1 MTDTIAA
8 AARGVAGAGTEV
20 IAVTSSMGPASIEG
34 YYDEALAVPGL
45 LMEIEAGER
54 AGAQAAIIACFDDTG
69 LDAARAMASIP
80 VIGICEAALSVAS
93 YIAQRFTV
101 VTTTERSRVP
111 VEGLVQRYG
120 IKDGAC
126 AGRRHSSAGTR
137 GSGIRSAGKLRD
149 EILGPWRRIAPRPSC
164 GCAGMADLPTSCRRI
179 STAGHR
185 RCRRRDQAGRSADRS
200 ACRHEAVRM
209 PARWPSL
216 SRYAEI
222 ILARSNRRSEHHAT
236 DHPRCRRVGRPH
248 RWAAL
253 KAGTLAWRCA
263 VFRRRIPMVHRRL
276 CRR

>member
-1 MTDTIAA
+1 MQILVVNPNTTASMTETIAA

-45 LMEIEAGER
+45 LMEIAAGER

-120 IKDGAC
+120 M
-126 AGRRHSSAGTR
+126 AGRARVRAADIPVLSLEDAA
-137 GSGIRSAGKLRD
+137 SGAVEKLRA
-149 EILGPWRRIAPRPSC
+149 EIARAIAEDRAEAIVL
-164 GCAGMADLPTSCRRI
+164 GCAGMADL
-179 STAGHR
+179 AHR
-185 RCRRRDQAGRSADRS
+185 LQQEFDLPVIDG
-200 ACRHEAVRM
+200 
-209 PARWPSL
+209 
-216 SRYAEI
+216 
-222 ILARSNRRSEHHAT
+222 
-236 DHPRCRRVGRPH
+236 VG
-248 RWAAL
+248 AAL
-253 KAGTLAWRCA
+253 KQAEALIALGLSTSKRGAYASPLAKPYRGVLKSFSPGVIA
-263 VFRRRIPMVHRRL
+263 AE
-276 CRR
+276 